1 MAKLPVRQRLSRFI
15 PNITLQFALS
25 RNQPESI
32 NHLFMHCNFA
42 QPVWNCI
49 HGFIAPIPTVGD
61 HIAWLSPL
69 NTTDNQH
76 GPNDFCKGLFIRRQI
91 WDARKNLI
99 FKDMAPHHA
108 RVLYFQSHSPRL
120 LEGESQAQETQT
132 GCSPYQM
139 EASSLW
145 LDQAQ
150 LRWINQKW
158 SCYHKLFFIQ
168 NDNAHTLLAGA
179 KNIGVNSITMAECLA
194 LRDGL
199 AHAVHHGWRN
209 IIIECDS
216 KVVIDAATKKCALP
230 LEYYATCPRCLTLGL
245 RL

>member
-1 MAKLPVRQRLSRFI
+1 
-15 PNITLQFALS
+15 
-25 RNQPESI
+25 
-32 NHLFMHCNFA
+32 
-42 QPVWNCI
+42 
-49 HGFIAPIPTVGD
+49 
-61 HIAWLSPL
+61 
-69 NTTDNQH
+69 
-76 GPNDFCKGLFIRRQI
+76 
-91 WDARKNLI
+91 
-99 FKDMAPHHA
+99 
-108 RVLYFQSHSPRL
+108 
-120 LEGESQAQETQT
+120 
-132 GCSPYQM
+132 M

-216 KVVIDAATKKCALP
+216 KVVIDAATKKCSAPGVSCNLSKMSHTWP
-230 LEYYATCPRCLTLGL
+230 PFVI
-245 RL
+245 